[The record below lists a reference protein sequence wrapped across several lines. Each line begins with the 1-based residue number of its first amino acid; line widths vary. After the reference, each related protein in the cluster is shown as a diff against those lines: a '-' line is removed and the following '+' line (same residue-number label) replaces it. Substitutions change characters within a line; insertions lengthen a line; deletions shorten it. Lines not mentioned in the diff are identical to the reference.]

1 MDYSSSHL
9 EAIDQATSE
18 PARLPRSTAE
28 VIQIIARRPRRA
40 PTPDQPFRHAH
51 LVYDEPQPE
60 GARTLRVRIPRTD
73 PEAR

>member
-1 MDYSSSHL
+1 MKGWSAASISFSETLDF
-9 EAIDQATSE
+9 ATQS
-18 PARLPRSTAE
+18 RSGE
-28 VIQIIARRPRRA
+28 VHA

-73 PEAR
+73 SEAR

>member
-1 MDYSSSHL
+1 M
-9 EAIDQATSE
+9 
-18 PARLPRSTAE
+18 ARWCRSTFALVSTSSETLDFATQSRSGE
-28 VIQIIARRPRRA
+28 VHA

>member
-1 MDYSSSHL
+1 MYYL
-9 EAIDQATSE
+9 Q
-18 PARLPRSTAE
+18 
-28 VIQIIARRPRRA
+28 

>member
-1 MDYSSSHL
+1 MDNQL
-9 EAIDQATSE
+9 LDLATQS
-18 PARLPRSTAE
+18 RSGE
-28 VIQIIARRPRRA
+28 VHA

>member
-1 MDYSSSHL
+1 MSSFTSTNSRQTNWCSAVSETL
-9 EAIDQATSE
+9 DFATQS
-18 PARLPRSTAE
+18 RSGE
-28 VIQIIARRPRRA
+28 DHA
-40 PTPDQPFRHAH
+40 PTPDQSFRHAH